1 MILNV
6 NAWTNCQLHVLGCF
20 ETLRRKNRRWEP
32 HPQSSAGCRQYEHP
46 SRSPDAGFIG
56 FKPANLCIHKR
67 SRETRTNPIGSMY
80 GICTYIWLVFMV
92 NVGIYTIHGWY
103 GNHQTQSTNDFRIIR
118 IRASVNFLLFVSYR
132 KHLETNGCCKSRL
145 NFLCYAL
152 VRYQQQELT
161 SKLLTSSDSLHH
173 HLSYVSYPHRGPGFV

>member
-46 SRSPDAGFIG
+46 SRSPDANSTGFA
-56 FKPANLCIHKR
+56 ANLTSTKEAGKQGPIIKH
-67 SRETRTNPIGSMY
+67 NPRM
-80 GICTYIWLVFMV
+80 
-92 NVGIYTIHGWY
+92 
-103 GNHQTQSTNDFRIIR
+103 IR

-132 KHLETNGCCKSRL
+132 KHLETNGCCK
-145 NFLCYAL
+145 A
-152 VRYQQQELT
+152 
-161 SKLLTSSDSLHH
+161 D
-173 HLSYVSYPHRGPGFV
+173 

>member
-1 MILNV
+1 MILNFL

-20 ETLRRKNRRWEP
+20 ETLRRKNRRFA
-32 HPQSSAGCRQYEHP
+32 SSAKF
-46 SRSPDAGFIG
+46 SRMSPIRTSFQVAWCEQDGFEQ
-56 FKPANLCIHKR
+56 ANLTSTKEAGKQGPVIKH
-67 SRETRTNPIGSMY
+67 NPRMIRM
-80 GICTYIWLVFMV
+80 
-92 NVGIYTIHGWY
+92 
-103 GNHQTQSTNDFRIIR
+103 IR